1 MAVVVTLRQPGLI
14 DVMESSDD
22 VEEYDGQLVVK
33 RDKKEKRS
41 PSPVDKNKLPPIQVL
56 IYWSDEIFQQKPNVI
71 SIECFWRWK

>member
-1 MAVVVTLRQPGLI
+1 
-14 DVMESSDD
+14 MESSDD

-56 IYWSDEIFQQKPNVI
+56 IY
-71 SIECFWRWK
+71 